1 MNALQNAFKTLT
13 PMLIE
18 PSKAKA
24 YLDKIAQFPMP
35 QKANDDL
42 DDMLEMIFGEKPE
55 MAKSGKLAIIPVKG
69 VIGNNLTELEK
80 MMGGCDVD
88 DIEEMIEDA
97 ERDPNIEIILF
108 DFNSPGGTV
117 TGVPE
122 LANRI
127 YNCGK
132 RTIGWTCSQSCSGSM
147 WLMSQ
152 CDEVFVSGSST
163 VGSIGVYIPV
173 LDESKAYAEE
183 GYTLDL
189 IKSGWAKGA
198 GFPGTKMSPEQRKL
212 FEDDVADTHAW
223 FIGDIM
229 RKRSMADIKDMQGQC
244 WSGRKA
250 ATKML
255 VTGIKDTLDDLLMHI
270 GADVYANLERQEPS
284 VESTTSYAADVSPE
298 QGEKDDGVAPVS
310 KGKKK
315 KKKKKDGDKDEE
327 IEDDDEEAPEIPD
340 ESCPPVDTDDK
351 KSR

>member
-13 PMLIE
+13 PLLIE

-24 YLDKIAQFPMP
+24 YLDKIANFNLP
-35 QKANDDL
+35 QKAGDDL
-42 DDMLEMIFGEKPE
+42 EDMLEMVFGEKPE
-55 MAKSGKLAIIPVKG
+55 MAKAGKLAVIPVKG
-69 VIGNNLTELEK
+69 VIGNDLTELERL
-80 MMGGCDVD
+80 MGGCDVEE
-88 DIEEMIEDA
+88 IEEMIEDA

-127 YNCGK
+127 FKCSK

-212 FEDDVADTHAW
+212 FEDDVAETHAW
-223 FIGDIM
+223 FIGDIL
-229 RKRSMADIKDMQGQC
+229 RKRSMADVNDMQGQC

-250 ATKML
+250 AAKML
-255 VTGIKDTLDDLLMHI
+255 VTGVKDTLDDLLKYI
-270 GADVYANLERQEPS
+270 GEDVYENLERQEPA
-284 VESTTSYAADVSPE
+284 VESTASYAADVSPE
-298 QGEKDDGVAPVS
+298 QGEKDDGVAPIS

-315 KKKKKDGDKDEE
+315 KKKDGDADEA
-327 IEDDDEEAPEIPD
+327 EDDEGDEKPEIPD
-340 ESCPPVDTDDK
+340 ESCPPVDTDEK
-351 KSR
+351 KPR

>member
-24 YLDKIAQFPMP
+24 YLDKIAGFPLP
-35 QKANDDL
+35 QKAGDDL
-42 DDMLEMIFGEKPE
+42 EDMLEMVFGEKPE
-55 MAKSGKLAIIPVKG
+55 MAKSGRLAVIPIKG
-69 VIGNNLTELEK
+69 VIGNDLTELEK
-80 MMGGCDVD
+80 LMGGCDVD

-97 ERDPNIEIILF
+97 ERDPNIEVILF

-127 YNCGK
+127 FNCKK

-152 CDEVFVSGSST
+152 CDEVWVSGSST

-212 FEDDVADTHAW
+212 FEEDVAETHTW
-223 FIGDIM
+223 FINHIL
-229 RKRSMADIKDMQGQC
+229 RKRALAKVEDMQGQC

-250 ATKML
+250 AAKML
-255 VTGIKDTLDDLLMHI
+255 VTGIKDTLDDLLKFI
-270 GADVYANLERQEPS
+270 GEDVYANLERQEPA
-284 VESTTSYAADVSPE
+284 VESTASYAADVSPE

-315 KKKKKDGDKDEE
+315 KKKKDGDTEE
-327 IEDDDEEAPEIPD
+327 VEDDEDETPEIPD
-340 ESCPPVDTDDK
+340 ESCPPVDTDNK
-351 KSR
+351 QSR